1 MQKPEIIGS
10 LRSTYARA
18 VCMLCEE
25 KGIDY
30 DLTEALLGAPELRAV
45 HPFGRMPVLRHGD
58 VALFESKAIATYLD
72 LSFDGP
78 RMIPA
83 EPRQA
88 ALAEQWIS
96 LVNTTIDHTLIR
108 TFLFAYIGPKVAVD
122 GPDRAA
128 ILAVMPAVLEQIAVL
143 DRAVAETGFLVGGQ
157 YSFADINLMPILDRL
172 RLPPDG
178 AQALAGAPNL
188 SAYYERHAARPS
200 FQRTTPPPG
209 PPGRAPD

>member
-1 MQKPEIIGS
+1 MSKPEIIGS

-30 DLTEALLGAPELRAV
+30 DLTEAMLGAPELRAI

-58 VALFESKAIATYLD
+58 VVLFESKAIATYLD
-72 LSFDGP
+72 LAFDGP
-78 RMIPA
+78 RLIPT
-83 EPRQA
+83 EPHRA

-96 LVNTTIDHTLIR
+96 VVNTTIDRTMIR
-108 TFLFAYIGPKVAVD
+108 TFLFAYIGPKVATD
-122 GPDRAA
+122 GPDRET
-128 ILAVMPAVLEQIAVL
+128 ILSVMPAVLEQIAVL
-143 DRAVAETGFLVGGQ
+143 DRAVAETGFLVGDA
-157 YSFADINLMPILDRL
+157 YSFADINLMPILDRV

-188 SAYYERHAARPS
+188 SAYYQRHAQRPS
-200 FQRTTPPPG
+200 FTRTVPPPG
-209 PPGRAPD
+209 PPSRAAE

>member
-1 MQKPEIIGS
+1 MAKPEIIGS

-30 DLTEALLGAPELRAV
+30 DLTEAMLGAPELRAI

-72 LSFDGP
+72 LAFDGA
-78 RMIPA
+78 RMIPTD
-83 EPRQA
+83 PLQA

-96 LVNTTIDHTLIR
+96 VVNTTIDRTMIR
-108 TFLFAYIGPKVAVD
+108 TFLFAYIGPKVATD
-122 GPDRAA
+122 GPDRET
-128 ILAVMPAVLEQIAVL
+128 ILSVMPAVLEQMAVL
-143 DRAVAETGFLVGGQ
+143 DRAVAETGFLVGGR
-157 YSFADINLMPILDRL
+157 YSFADINLMPILDRV

-188 SAYYERHAARPS
+188 SAYYERHAQRPS
-200 FQRTTPPPG
+200 FQRTIPPPG
-209 PPGRAPD
+209 PPGRAAG